1 MREILFRGK
10 PVNKAIYT
18 NFEKKFKNASFFS
31 NGFVFGSLVIYENKY
46 YICLNIK
53 LNMSGIIFNSNES
66 NMTATMI
73 EVIPETVGQFTGL
86 TDKNGK
92 KIFEGDVLR
101 AAYQP
106 EQDVII
112 EWSDGSFRFRRADK
126 PKDYVYCNIR
136 YIQNAVGRLKII
148 GNIYDNPELLKGIKN
163 VQL

>member
-73 EVIPETVGQFTGL
+73 EVIPETVSQYIGL
-86 TDKNGK
+86 KDKKRN
-92 KIFEGDVLR
+92 KIFED
-101 AAYQP
+101 
-106 EQDVII
+106 DII
-112 EWSDGSFRFRRADK
+112 ERFWLGKKYIYRIDYDKYIASFIG
-126 PKDYVYCNIR
+126 KDIYGLYFTTFD
-136 YIQNAVGRLKII
+136 YDAYEFEII
-148 GNIYDNPELLKGIKN
+148 GNIHDNPELLE
-163 VQL
+163 VDE

>member
-73 EVIPETVGQFTGL
+73 EVIPETVSQYIGL
-86 TDKNGK
+86 KDKKRN
-92 KIFEGDVLR
+92 KIFED
-101 AAYQP
+101 
-106 EQDVII
+106 DII
-112 EWSDGSFRFRRADK
+112 ERFWLGKKYIYRIDYDKYIASFIG
-126 PKDYVYCNIR
+126 KDIYGLYFTTFD
-136 YIQNAVGRLKII
+136 YDAYEFEII
-148 GNIYDNPELLKGIKN
+148 GNIHDNPELLE
-163 VQL
+163 VEE

>member
-73 EVIPETVGQFTGL
+73 EVIPETVSQYIGL
-86 TDKNGK
+86 KDKKRN
-92 KIFEGDVLR
+92 KIFED
-101 AAYQP
+101 
-106 EQDVII
+106 DII
-112 EWSDGSFRFRRADK
+112 ERFWLGKKYIYRIDYDKYIASFIG
-126 PKDYVYCNIR
+126 KDIYGLYFTTFD
-136 YIQNAVGRLKII
+136 YDAYEFEII
-148 GNIYDNPELLKGIKN
+148 GNIHDNPELLEEKE
-163 VQL
+163 